1 MILRNTVLTPAEE
14 RRQAPA
20 EGIGPGPHEDEQGP
34 PPRHHPDGGQRSR
47 DDEVA
52 VEGDHRQRD
61 HGADPEESA
70 AERVQLAAWRRR
82 RHS

>member
-1 MILRNTVLTPAEE
+1 MRHVLTPAEE

-20 EGIGPGPHEDEQGP
+20 QRVDPGRREDEQGP
-34 PPRHHPDGGQRSR
+34 LPRQHTDGGQRPR

-52 VEGDHRQRD
+52 VDGDHRQRD

-70 AERVQLAAWRRR
+70 AEGVQLAA
-82 RHS
+82 

>member
-1 MILRNTVLTPAEE
+1 MCVLTPAEE

-20 EGIGPGPHEDEQGP
+20 QGVQPRRHDDEEGPFSWQ
-34 PPRHHPDGGQRSR
+34 HPDGGQRSR

-52 VEGDHRQRD
+52 VDSDHRQRD

-70 AERVQLAAWRRR
+70 AERVQLAT
-82 RHS
+82 